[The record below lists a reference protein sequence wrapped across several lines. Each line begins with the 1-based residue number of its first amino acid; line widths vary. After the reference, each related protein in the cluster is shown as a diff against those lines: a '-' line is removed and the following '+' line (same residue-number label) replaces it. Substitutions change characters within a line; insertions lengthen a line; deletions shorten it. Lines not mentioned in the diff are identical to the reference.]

1 VVEAVG
7 GRPVTRIVKVL
18 WHDAHA
24 EGGSWICASDI
35 DPEPYAVVT
44 VGWLVEDAKADHVV
58 VAQSSGCDGQIDHV
72 LAIPVDMVQ
81 RIVDLRE

>member
-1 VVEAVG
+1 VVEAFG

-24 EGGSWICASDI
+24 EGGSWICAADI
-35 DPEPYAVVT
+35 DPEPYSVVT